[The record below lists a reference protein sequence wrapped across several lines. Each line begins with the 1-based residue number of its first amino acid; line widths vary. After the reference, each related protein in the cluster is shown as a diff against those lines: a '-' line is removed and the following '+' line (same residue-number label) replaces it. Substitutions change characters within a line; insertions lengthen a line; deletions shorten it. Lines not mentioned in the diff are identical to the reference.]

1 MKAIVKVLL
10 ERPGELRVGDVTR
23 MDGCVVDMR
32 AWNVGLE
39 ADDEFDL
46 SARIAR
52 VEFEQKVLVAGE
64 FGLYL
69 NERRHCYRLYE
80 ATRLE
85 ECRCRIRCE

>member
-1 MKAIVKVLL
+1 VKAIVKVLL
-10 ERPGELRVGDVTR
+10 EGPGELRVGDVTG

-32 AWNVGLE
+32 ARNVGLE

-52 VEFEQKVLVAGE
+52 VEFEQEVLVTGK

-69 NERRHCYRLYE
+69 SERRHC
-80 ATRLE
+80 
-85 ECRCRIRCE
+85 